1 MENQT
6 IETCDESQEK
16 QVPFG
21 EKFAYLAITATI
33 AYTYMVINVM
43 SYLA

>member
-1 MENQT
+1 MENET
-6 IETCDESQEK
+6 IQACDKLEEK

-21 EKFAYLAITATI
+21 DKFAYLAISATV

-43 SYLA
+43 SYIS